1 METSGGTVRLFK
13 SPNNAVSNR
22 ALEVKSSILL
32 SRSDPQASI
41 TITTVGTI
49 ILSKRL
55 LHNNWRDHLPIC
67 CDFDLGS
74 RHELE
79 EARDRN
85 LGSSVSG

>member
-1 METSGGTVRLFK
+1 MRLFK

-22 ALEVKSSILL
+22 ALEVKSSIFL
-32 SRSDPQASI
+32 SRSDPQSPSPPLAQLYFQKGCF
-41 TITTVGTI
+41 TTTREI
-49 ILSKRL
+49 ISLFVVTL
-55 LHNNWRDHLPIC
+55 A
-67 CDFDLGS
+67 LGS